1 MLHYETIDAGTLELL
16 KNLLSLNLFQQ
27 LRLVGGTSLA
37 LQIGHRKSID
47 LDLFG
52 EIDVD
57 VLEIN
62 NALAQIAQ
70 PTQLNNSKNIHIYL
84 INGIKVDIVNYTYPW
99 LEDVIYKDCL
109 RLASNFDVAAMKLSA
124 ITGRG
129 SKKDFIDLYFL
140 LKQQSLSQML
150 DLYLR
155 KFNDGSL
162 FLVLKSLV
170 YFDDADVEEMPNM
183 LIPIKWKM
191 VKATIVAAHGDYI
204 RGLKS

>member
-1 MLHYETIDAGTLELL
+1 M
-16 KNLLSLNLFQQ
+16 
-27 LRLVGGTSLA
+27 
-37 LQIGHRKSID
+37 
-47 LDLFG
+47 
-52 EIDVD
+52 
-57 VLEIN
+57 
-62 NALAQIAQ
+62 
-70 PTQLNNSKNIHIYL
+70 
-84 INGIKVDIVNYTYPW
+84 
-99 LEDVIYKDCL
+99 IYKDGL

>member
-16 KNLLSLNLFQQ
+16 KNLLSINLFQQ

-99 LEDVIYKDCL
+99 LEDVIYKDGL
-109 RLASNFDVAAMKLSA
+109 RLASNLDVAAMKLSA

>member
-1 MLHYETIDAGTLELL
+1 
-16 KNLLSLNLFQQ
+16 
-27 LRLVGGTSLA
+27 
-37 LQIGHRKSID
+37 
-47 LDLFG
+47 
-52 EIDVD
+52 
-57 VLEIN
+57 
-62 NALAQIAQ
+62 
-70 PTQLNNSKNIHIYL
+70 
-84 INGIKVDIVNYTYPW
+84 
-99 LEDVIYKDCL
+99 
-109 RLASNFDVAAMKLSA
+109 
-124 ITGRG
+124 
-129 SKKDFIDLYFL
+129 
-140 LKQQSLSQML
+140 ML